1 MQINTHPKAILL
13 LSCPDQPGIIAKI
26 SNFIYKN
33 KGNII
38 DVDQHTIHAE
48 KLFLMRVEWQLEGF
62 AIDREDL
69 NKHIENLLKPLE
81 ASWQVYFSD
90 QLSRIAI
97 WVSTQDHCLLDLL
110 WRFRAG
116 ELAGEVAIIM
126 SNHREVEQMAT
137 QWNVPFIYIPIK
149 KDNRGHE
156 ETQKKILSEYKID
169 LVVLAKYMQIVSGNF
184 IKKTPVMINIHHSFL
199 PAFPGAKPYDQA
211 YLRGVKVIGATAHYV
226 TSDLDAGPIIEQEVI
241 KVSHK
246 DEVVDLIRKGKDLE
260 RIVLARAVR
269 LHLEHR
275 ILVYKNKTVV
285 FE

>member
-1 MQINTHPKAILL
+1 MRMNTHPKAILL

-38 DVDQHTIHAE
+38 DVDQHTVHVE

-62 AIDREDL
+62 AIDRKDL
-69 NKHIENLLKPLE
+69 NKHIEDFLRPLK
-81 ASWQVYFSD
+81 ASWQIYFSD
-90 QLSRIAI
+90 QLSHIAI

-110 WRFRAG
+110 SRVRAG
-116 ELAGEVAIIM
+116 ELAGEIAVIM

-137 QWNVPFIYIPIK
+137 QWNVPFIYIPVK
-149 KDNRGHE
+149 KNSRTHE
-156 ETQKKILSEYKID
+156 STQKKILSKYKID
-169 LVVLAKYMQIVSGNF
+169 LVVLAKYMQIVSSNF
-184 IKKTPVMINIHHSFL
+184 IKKAPVMINIHHSFL

-226 TSDLDAGPIIEQEVI
+226 TSDLDAGPIIEQDVI

-246 DEVVDLIRKGKDLE
+246 DEVIDLVRKGKDLE

-275 ILVYKNKTVV
+275 VLVWKNKTVV